1 MSTFPV
7 ELAVYDLSGGM
18 ARQLSAQFLGP
29 QFVIDIIPHT
39 AILVYGR
46 EYFFG
51 GGIQHE
57 DPSHFRRMRGIHPV
71 QVISLGNTS
80 VSRDEF
86 HTWCQNCTHSGEYAP
101 ASYDLLAHNC
111 NNFSHDAALRGLKL
125 PSGVPDWILD
135 VPRKFLSS
143 PMGQMVRP
151 MLENMQMRG
160 GADGASAPFSDA
172 PTSAFLT
179 ATTTS
184 GVASSNPWAN
194 IPETTP
200 KTASVDGKDDCKPS
214 GTTIKKTPVLDSH
227 CKPLVSSE
235 YKTTSLC
242 VKKISAVLE
251 EATDQEALEILGRT
265 LATTHR
271 LDEEEVDR
279 ASRII
284 LKVLKS
290 SASNVI
296 TFALMLLRVI
306 VLESTGA
313 EKAVKEC
320 LEWIEQYLTSSDK
333 QLKVSDTAQAM
344 AWLTLANAAS
354 LPWWCDIIS
363 EKLLDAL
370 FVDWTNET
378 QPRAEIRQAAAA
390 FSYNYV
396 LQPSSMPPSTADQG
410 HELTDVQVSLLC
422 GSLESI
428 AEETDATTQLRRLLV
443 ASRILVPKDSN
454 APSGTVR
461 ALMQDLGFADVIQ
474 DIGKNSTNGV
484 TKDASKCKALACELS
499 ELIQ

>member
-7 ELAVYDLSGGM
+7 ELAVYDLSQGM

-29 QFVIDIIPHT
+29 QFAIDIIPHT

-71 QVISLGNTS
+71 QVLSLGNTS
-80 VSRDEF
+80 VSRQEF
-86 HTWCQNCTHSGEYAP
+86 HAWCQNCSNSGEYAP
-101 ASYDLLAHNC
+101 ASYDLLSHNC

-125 PSGVPDWILD
+125 PSGVPEWILD
-135 VPRKFLSS
+135 VPRRFLSS

-160 GADGASAPFSDA
+160 GTDGASAPFSDV
-172 PTSAFLT
+172 PTSAFST
-179 ATTTS
+179 TTTTS
-184 GVASSNPWAN
+184 VVSSSNPWAN

-200 KTASVDGKDDCKPS
+200 KTAGMNENGDCKPS
-214 GTTIKKTPVLDSH
+214 GTTIKNTPVLDSH

-242 VKKISAVLE
+242 VKKISTVLE
-251 EATDQEALEILGRT
+251 EATDQEALEALGRT

-271 LDEEEVDR
+271 LNEEEVDH

-284 LKVLKS
+284 LKVLKFS
-290 SASNVI
+290 KSTVM
-296 TFALMLLRVI
+296 TFTLMLLRVI
-306 VLESTGA
+306 VLESTGV

-320 LEWIEQYLTSSDK
+320 LEWIEEYLTSSDT
-333 QLKVSDTAQAM
+333 QLKGSDTARAM

-354 LPWWCDIIS
+354 LPWWCNTIS

-370 FVDWTNET
+370 FVDWAKDT

-396 LQPSSMPPSTADQG
+396 LQSSSTPPSTSDQS

-422 GSLESI
+422 GSLENI
-428 AEETDATTQLRRLLV
+428 AEETDGTTQLRRLLV
-443 ASRILVPKDSN
+443 AARILVPKDSN
-454 APSGTVR
+454 TPSGTVR
-461 ALMQDLGFADVIQ
+461 ALMQDLGFVDAIQ
-474 DIGKNSTNGV
+474 DLGTNSTNGV
-484 TKDASKCKALACELS
+484 IKDSSKCKALACEML
-499 ELIQ
+499 ELMQ